1 MKVKGKRGSAKEAK
15 SIQHKIKN
23 EAQTK
28 VLMDMFEEMGFK
40 VVDVTPKKK

>member
-1 MKVKGKRGSAKEAK
+1 MKPKRGSAKEAK

-28 VLMDMFEEMGFK
+28 VLMDMFEAMGVE